1 VRSNRPLIRTASR
14 AVNKASSPNCRNA
27 MSLRP
32 RERQVMGL
40 VVSGRLNRQVAFEPG
55 TSEIIV
61 KLQRGHVMTKMKADS
76 LAELVRMASTLS
88 LPVGRK

>member
-1 VRSNRPLIRTASR
+1 MA
-14 AVNKASSPNCRNA
+14 
-27 MSLRP
+27 
-32 RERQVMGL
+32 L

-61 KLQRGHVMTKMKADS
+61 KLQRGHVMTKIKADS

-88 LPVGRK
+88 LAVDRK